1 MYSIKYI
8 KPKRL
13 NESTFSGANWEH
25 NGKFDYAIAVIDKLL
40 NDEDLRL
47 GKNGEIPV
55 KLDASKF
62 DKEKLQELR
71 RRLVDKEYTCKY
83 TELDDCLIDQSSRGK
98 NAIWTS
104 IFKGDFSGYNEK
116 QSKNKGNLFEKEY
129 LDAFNEKYKEKLQEE
144 IGYFQVTGDLKWT
157 GPANNSRP
165 LKLENGNVV
174 CRPTVEGNDPNNVGK
189 IVADIVVPTTN
200 ENLYLSLKYGTTVTF
215 INAGVKKIFP
225 AQIFNSKNV
234 NDLSKIPLAYP
245 LLDLFKINPEKFINT
260 FANYSESNKTSRG
273 PAEKDSVDV
282 TNLIDKAKLREFIM
296 SAVGHGY
303 IMIHQ
308 VKNDIH
314 IYDLRTK
321 DKIKNLLGG
330 SRPTDTDLDPVS
342 VVVKYPK
349 NFDAKRIDVII
360 DYRNITF
367 DINIRSKDGSIY
379 PTHIMSDYK
388 IKGV

>member
-1 MYSIKYI
+1 M
-8 KPKRL
+8 
-13 NESTFSGANWEH
+13 
-25 NGKFDYAIAVIDKLL
+25 
-40 NDEDLRL
+40 
-47 GKNGEIPV
+47 
-55 KLDASKF
+55 
-62 DKEKLQELR
+62 
-71 RRLVDKEYTCKY
+71 
-83 TELDDCLIDQSSRGK
+83 
-98 NAIWTS
+98 
-104 IFKGDFSGYNEK
+104 
-116 QSKNKGNLFEKEY
+116 
-129 LDAFNEKYKEKLQEE
+129 
-144 IGYFQVTGDLKWT
+144 KWT

-225 AQIFNSKNV
+225 AQMFDSRNV
-234 NDLSKIPLAYP
+234 DVLNKSPLAYS

-260 FANYSESNKTSRG
+260 FANYSEANKTKRG
-273 PAEKDSVDV
+273 AVDKESVDV

-303 IMIHQ
+303 IMVHQ
-308 VKNDIH
+308 YKNDIH
-314 IYDLRTK
+314 IYDLRTA
-321 DKIKNLLGG
+321 DKVKNLLGG
-330 SRPTDTDLDPVS
+330 SRPTDADFDPIS
-342 VVVKYPK
+342 VVIKYPK
-349 NFDAKRIDVII
+349 NFDAKRVDVFI

-367 DINIRSKDGSIY
+367 DINIRAKDGSIY